1 MTTNLKNFRT
11 ALREAGL
18 FRTFSVMIAET
29 DEDDF
34 GPHAALHWYCS
45 DHHGGQACPLY
56 AVLSQSIYNP
66 GAMERECPAEYQH
79 LYDMFE
85 DAANK

>member
-1 MTTNLKNFRT
+1 MPTMTKHFRT
-11 ALREAGL
+11 ALRESGL
-18 FRTFSVMIAET
+18 YRTFATMLNET

-34 GPHAALHWYCS
+34 APHGALYWYCS
-45 DHHGGQACPLY
+45 DHHGGQNCPLY
-56 AVLSQSIYNP
+56 ALLSQSHYSP